1 VILNKTDA
9 LYAANVFVDYFASFG
24 RIDDYLRKVK
34 LERMSNYPTSL
45 PGMGPQ
51 DNMFDDFSMH
61 PNDMDFVCKEVTT
74 EVFVNYL
81 EIVTS
86 HAVEVSVPGKAIKW
100 VVYEKNTGKIA
111 GFIRLGSPTINS
123 KPRNMFLGKPLDT
136 YSKKVMKRFNDS
148 TIMGFI
154 IVPTQPFGFNYLG
167 GKLLAAIC
175 CSHLTKDALDKKYG
189 GPFCMFETTS
199 LYGSTK
205 SSSQYDGMKPFLR
218 HKGETVSDFA
228 PLINDDNFHRLNDWF
243 KKRNFDIDEDVEGNL
258 DKFLVEDVNITF
270 NHINNGMP
278 LIDPQAS
285 SRKLKTQTKMISII
299 KSSLKG
305 VDDDAYNKFVQTYLD
320 AKGLTEQKRAYMS
333 DYGFDNVKEYMNMET
348 NELRKKDNYDR
359 YSFDGVV
366 EWWRKKAVNRFETL
380 KGDGRLRTELETW
393 NTNASDIDI
402 IR

>member
-1 VILNKTDA
+1 MILNREDA
-9 LYAANVFVDYFASFG
+9 LYASNVFIDYFQNFG

-51 DNMFDDFSMH
+51 DDMFDDFSMH
-61 PNDMDFVCKEVTT
+61 PKDMEFVCRQVTN
-74 EVFVNYL
+74 EIFVNYL

-100 VVYEKNTGKIA
+100 VVYEKNTGKIF

-123 KPRNMFLGKPLDT
+123 KPRNIFLGKPLDT
-136 YSKKVMKRFNDS
+136 LSAEVMKRFNDS

-167 GKLLAAIC
+167 GKLLASIC
-175 CSHLTKDALDKKYG
+175 CSHLTKDTLDKKYG

-243 KKRNFDIDEDVEGNL
+243 KKRNGE
-258 DKFLVEDVNITF
+258 
-270 NHINNGMP
+270 P

-299 KSSLKG
+299 KASLKG

-333 DYGFDNVKEYMNMET
+333 DYGFDNVKEYLNMET
-348 NELRKKDNYDR
+348 DELRKKDNFDR

-366 EWWRKKAVNRFETL
+366 DWWRKKASNRFETL
-380 KGDGRLRTELETW
+380 KGDKRLRTVAETW
-393 NTNASDIDI
+393 NMNADDIQI

>member
-1 VILNKTDA
+1 MILNREDA
-9 LYAANVFVDYFASFG
+9 LYAANVFIDYFQNFG

-45 PGMGPQ
+45 PGLGPQ
-51 DNMFDDFSMH
+51 DDFFNDYNMH
-61 PNDMDFVCKEVTT
+61 PKDMEFECREVTN
-74 EVFVNYL
+74 EIFVNYL

-100 VVYEKNTGKIA
+100 VVYEKNTGKIF

-136 YSKKVMKRFNDS
+136 MSKEVMKRFNAS
-148 TIMGFI
+148 AIMGFI
-154 IVPTQPFGFNYLG
+154 IVPTQPAGFNLLG

-175 CSHLTKDALDKKYG
+175 CSHLTKDTLDKKYG

-199 LYGSTK
+199 LYGKT
-205 SSSQYDGMKPFLR
+205 SSVSQYDGMKPFLR
-218 HKGETVSDFA
+218 HKGETMSDFA

-243 KKRNFDIDEDVEGNL
+243 KERNG
-258 DKFLVEDVNITF
+258 
-270 NHINNGMP
+270 GP
-278 LIDPQAS
+278 LIDPNAS
-285 SRKLKTQTKMISII
+285 SRKLKTQIKIISII
-299 KSSLKG
+299 KASLKG

-333 DYGFDNVKEYMNMET
+333 DYGYENVKEYLNMET
-348 NELRKKDNYDR
+348 DELLKKDNFDR

-366 EWWRKKAVNRFETL
+366 DWWRKKASNRFETL
-380 KGDGRLRTELETW
+380 KSDGRLRTVAETW
-393 NTNASDIDI
+393 NTNPDDIQI

>member
-1 VILNKTDA
+1 MILNRTDA
-9 LYAANVFVDYFASFG
+9 LYAASVFTEYFSSFG

-45 PGMGPQ
+45 PGLGPQ
-51 DNMFDDFSMH
+51 DDMFDDFSMH
-61 PNDMDFVCKEVTT
+61 PNDMDFVCREVTT
-74 EVFVNYL
+74 EIFVNYL

-86 HAVEVSVPGKAIKW
+86 HAVEVSVPGKSIKW
-100 VVYEKNTGKIA
+100 VVYEKNTNKIV

-123 KPRNMFLGKPLDT
+123 KPRNNFLDKPLDT
-136 YSKKVMKRFNDS
+136 LNAGVMKRFNDS

-175 CSHLTKDALDKKYG
+175 CSHLTRDTLDKKYG

-199 LYGSTK
+199 LYGTTK
-205 SSSQYDGMKPFLR
+205 SASQYDGMKPFLR

-228 PLINDDNFHRLNDWF
+228 PLINDNNFHKLNNWF
-243 KKRNFDIDEDVEGNL
+243 KERNGE
-258 DKFLVEDVNITF
+258 
-270 NHINNGMP
+270 P

-299 KSSLKG
+299 KASLKG
-305 VDDDAYNKFVQTYLD
+305 VDDDAYNKFCKTFLD
-320 AKGLTEQKRAYMS
+320 AKDLTEQKRAYMS
-333 DYGFDNVKEYMNMET
+333 DYGFDNVKEYLNMET
-348 NELRKKDNYDR
+348 DELRKKDNFDR
-359 YSFDGVV
+359 YSFGGVV
-366 EWWRKKAVNRFETL
+366 DWWRRKATNRFKTL
-380 KGDGRLRTELETW
+380 KSDGRLRTELETW
-393 NTNASDIDI
+393 NCADDIDI

>member
-1 VILNKTDA
+1 MILNREDA
-9 LYAANVFVDYFASFG
+9 LYAANVFVDYFSSFG

-51 DNMFDDFSMH
+51 DDMFSDFTMH
-61 PNDMDFVCKEVTT
+61 PKDMEFECREVSN
-74 EVFVNYL
+74 EIFVNYL

-86 HAVEVSVPGKAIKW
+86 HAVEVSVPGKSIKW
-100 VVYEKNTGKIA
+100 VVYEKNTGQIA

-136 YSKKVMKRFNDS
+136 YSKEVMKRFNDS

-175 CSHLTKDALDKKYG
+175 CSHLTKDTLDKKYG

-228 PLINDDNFHRLNDWF
+228 PLINDDNYHRLKDWF
-243 KKRNFDIDEDVEGNL
+243 EDKNGEP
-258 DKFLVEDVNITF
+258 LV
-270 NHINNGMP
+270 
-278 LIDPQAS
+278 DPMSS

-299 KSSLKG
+299 KASLKG
-305 VDDDAYNKFVQTYLD
+305 VDDEAYDKFVQTYID

-348 NELRKKDNYDR
+348 NELRKKENYDR

-366 EWWRKKAVNRFETL
+366 DWWRKKASNRFETL
-380 KGDGRLRTELETW
+380 NSDGRLRTGLETW
-393 NTNASDIDI
+393 NMNADDIDI

>member
-1 VILNKTDA
+1 MMLDKQDA
-9 LYAANVFVDYFASFG
+9 LYAANVFVDYFSSFG

-51 DNMFDDFSMH
+51 DDMFNDFTMH
-61 PNDMDFVCKEVTT
+61 PNDMEFECREVSN
-74 EVFVNYL
+74 EIFVNYL

-86 HAVEVSVPGKAIKW
+86 HAVEVSVPGKSVKW

-136 YSKKVMKRFNDS
+136 MSKEVMKRFNDS

-175 CSHLTKDALDKKYG
+175 CSHLTKDTLDKKYG

-228 PLINDDNFHRLNDWF
+228 PLINDDNYHRLKDWF
-243 KKRNFDIDEDVEGNL
+243 ESK
-258 DKFLVEDVNITF
+258 
-270 NHINNGMP
+270 NGEP
-278 LIDPQAS
+278 LIDPEAS

-299 KSSLKG
+299 KASLKG
-305 VDDDAYNKFVQTYLD
+305 VDDDAYAKFVQTYLD

-348 NELRKKDNYDR
+348 DELRKKDNYDR

-366 EWWRKKAVNRFETL
+366 DWWKIKASKRFENL
-380 KGDGRLRTELETW
+380 KADGRLRTELETW
-393 NTNASDIDI
+393 NISDDIDI

>member
-1 VILNKTDA
+1 MILNREDA
-9 LYAANVFVDYFASFG
+9 LYAANVFVDYFSNFG

-51 DNMFDDFSMH
+51 DDMFSDFTMH
-61 PNDMDFVCKEVTT
+61 PNDMEFECREVSN
-74 EVFVNYL
+74 EIFVNYL

-86 HAVEVSVPGKAIKW
+86 HAVEVSVPGKSIKW
-100 VVYEKNTGKIA
+100 VVYEKNTGKIF

-136 YSKKVMKRFNDS
+136 MSKEVMKRFNDS

-154 IVPTQPFGFNYLG
+154 IVGTQPAGFNYLG

-175 CSHLTKDALDKKYG
+175 CSHLTKDTLDKKYG

-199 LYGSTK
+199 LYGTTK
-205 SSSQYDGMKPFLR
+205 SVSQYDGCKPFLR
-218 HKGETVSDFA
+218 HRGETVSDFA
-228 PLINDDNFHRLNDWF
+228 PLINDDNYHRLKDWF
-243 KKRNFDIDEDVEGNL
+243 ESK
-258 DKFLVEDVNITF
+258 
-270 NHINNGMP
+270 NGEP

-299 KSSLKG
+299 KASLKG
-305 VDDDAYNKFVQTYLD
+305 VDDDAYAKFVQTYID

-348 NELRKKDNYDR
+348 DELRKKDNYDR
-359 YSFDGVV
+359 YSFSGVV
-366 EWWRKKAVNRFETL
+366 DWWKAKASKRFENL
-380 KGDGRLRTELETW
+380 KADGRLRTVAEIW
-393 NTNASDIDI
+393 SVNADDIDI

>member
-1 VILNKTDA
+1 MILNRNDA

-51 DNMFDDFSMH
+51 DDMFNDFSIH
-61 PNDMDFVCKEVTT
+61 PNDMEFECREVSN
-74 EVFVNYL
+74 EIFVNYL

-86 HAVEVSVPGKAIKW
+86 HAVEVSVPGKSIKW
-100 VVYEKNTGKIA
+100 VVYEKNTGQIA

-136 YSKKVMKRFNDS
+136 MNKEVMKRFNDS

-167 GKLLAAIC
+167 GKLLASIC

-199 LYGSTK
+199 LYGTTK

-243 KKRNFDIDEDVEGNL
+243 KEK
-258 DKFLVEDVNITF
+258 
-270 NHINNGMP
+270 NGEP
-278 LIDPQAS
+278 LIDPSAS
-285 SRKLKTQTKMISII
+285 SRKLKTQQKMISII
-299 KSSLKG
+299 KASLKG
-305 VDDDAYNKFVQTYLD
+305 VDDNAYNKFTKTYTD

-333 DYGFDNVKEYMNMET
+333 DYGYENVKEYMNMET
-348 NELRKKDNYDR
+348 DVLRKKDNFDR

-366 EWWRKKAVNRFETL
+366 DWWRKKAVNRFETL
-380 KGDGRLRTELETW
+380 KSDGRLRTELETW
-393 NTNASDIDI
+393 NMNASEIDI

>member
-1 VILNKTDA
+1 MILNREDA

-51 DNMFDDFSMH
+51 DDMFHDFSMH
-61 PNDMDFVCKEVTT
+61 PKDMEFECREVSN
-74 EVFVNYL
+74 EIFVNYL

-86 HAVEVSVPGKAIKW
+86 HAVEVSVPGKSIKW
-100 VVYEKNTGKIA
+100 VVYEKNSGQIA

-136 YSKKVMKRFNDS
+136 MSKEVMKRFNDS

-167 GKLLAAIC
+167 GKLLAGIC
-175 CSHLTKDALDKKYG
+175 CSHLTKDTLDKKYG

-199 LYGSTK
+199 LYGTTK

-243 KKRNFDIDEDVEGNL
+243 KERNGE
-258 DKFLVEDVNITF
+258 
-270 NHINNGMP
+270 P
-278 LIDPQAS
+278 LIDPMAS

-299 KSSLKG
+299 KASLKG
-305 VDDDAYNKFVQTYLD
+305 VDDTAYNKFVQTYID

-348 NELRKKDNYDR
+348 DELRKKDNHER
-359 YSFDGVV
+359 YSFDSVV
-366 EWWRKKAVNRFETL
+366 DWWRKKASNRFETL
-380 KGDGRLRTELETW
+380 KGDGRLRTKLETF
-393 NTNASDIDI
+393 NLNPDDIDI

>member
-1 VILNKTDA
+1 MILNREDA

-51 DNMFDDFSMH
+51 DDMFHDFTMH
-61 PNDMDFVCKEVTT
+61 PKDMEFKCREVTN
-74 EVFVNYL
+74 EIFVNYL

-86 HAVEVSVPGKAIKW
+86 HAVEVSVPGKSIKW
-100 VVYEKNTGKIA
+100 VVYEKNTGQIA

-136 YSKKVMKRFNDS
+136 MSKEVMKRFTDS

-175 CSHLTKDALDKKYG
+175 CSHLTKDTLDKKYG

-199 LYGSTK
+199 LYGTTK

-243 KKRNFDIDEDVEGNL
+243 KKRNGE
-258 DKFLVEDVNITF
+258 
-270 NHINNGMP
+270 P
-278 LIDPQAS
+278 LIDPMAS

-299 KSSLKG
+299 KASLKG
-305 VDDDAYNKFVQTYLD
+305 TDDNAYNKFVQTYID
-320 AKGLTEQKRAYMS
+320 AKGLTEQKRAYMA

-348 NELRKKDNYDR
+348 NELRKKDNFDR

-366 EWWRKKAVNRFETL
+366 DWWRKKASNRFETL
-380 KGDGRLRTELETW
+380 KNDGRLRTELETW
-393 NTNASDIDI
+393 NMNADDIDI

>member
-1 VILNKTDA
+1 MILNRTDA
-9 LYAANVFVDYFASFG
+9 LYAANIFTDYFASFG

-34 LERMSNYPTSL
+34 LERMSNYPSSL

-51 DNMFDDFSMH
+51 DDMFDDFSIH
-61 PNDMDFVCKEVTT
+61 PNEMEFVCREVTT
-74 EVFVNYL
+74 EIFVNYL

-100 VVYEKNTGKIA
+100 VVYEKNTNKIM

-123 KPRNMFLGKPLDT
+123 KPRNNFLGKPLDT
-136 YSKKVMKRFNDS
+136 MNAEVMKRFNDS

-175 CSHLTKDALDKKYG
+175 CSHLTKDTLDKKYG

-243 KKRNFDIDEDVEGNL
+243 KKRNGE
-258 DKFLVEDVNITF
+258 
-270 NHINNGMP
+270 P

-299 KSSLKG
+299 KASLKG
-305 VDDDAYNKFVQTYLD
+305 VDDVAYNKFVQTYLD

-333 DYGFDNVKEYMNMET
+333 DYGFDNVKEYLNMET
-348 NELRKKDNYDR
+348 DELHKKDNFDR

-366 EWWRKKAVNRFETL
+366 GWWRKKAVNRFETL
-380 KGDGRLRTELETW
+380 KGDGRLRIELETW

>member
-1 VILNKTDA
+1 MILNREDA

-51 DNMFDDFSMH
+51 DDMFHDFTMH
-61 PNDMDFVCKEVTT
+61 PKDMEFECREVSN
-74 EVFVNYL
+74 EIFVNYL

-86 HAVEVSVPGKAIKW
+86 HAVESSIPGKSIKW
-100 VVYEKNTGKIA
+100 LVYEKNTNKIV

-136 YSKKVMKRFNDS
+136 MSKEVMKRFNDS

-175 CSHLTKDALDKKYG
+175 CSHLTKDTLDKKYG

-199 LYGSTK
+199 LYGTTK

-243 KKRNFDIDEDVEGNL
+243 KKRNGE
-258 DKFLVEDVNITF
+258 
-270 NHINNGMP
+270 P
-278 LIDPQAS
+278 LIDPMAS

-299 KSSLKG
+299 KASLKG
-305 VDDDAYNKFVQTYLD
+305 TDDNAYNKFVQTYID
-320 AKGLTEQKRAYMS
+320 AKGLTEQKRAYMA

-348 NELRKKDNYDR
+348 NELRKKDNFDR

-366 EWWRKKAVNRFETL
+366 DWWRKKASNRFETL
-380 KGDGRLRTELETW
+380 KNDGRLRTELETW
-393 NTNASDIDI
+393 NMNADDIDI

>member
-1 VILNKTDA
+1 MILNREDA
-9 LYAANVFVDYFASFG
+9 LYAANVFVDYFSSFG

-51 DNMFDDFSMH
+51 DDMFNDFTMH
-61 PNDMDFVCKEVTT
+61 PKDMEFECREVSN
-74 EVFVNYL
+74 EIFVNYL

-86 HAVEVSVPGKAIKW
+86 HAVEVSVPGKSIKW
-100 VVYEKNTGKIA
+100 VVYEKNTGQIA

-136 YSKKVMKRFNDS
+136 YSKEVMKRFNDS

-175 CSHLTKDALDKKYG
+175 CSHLTKDTLDKKYG

-228 PLINDDNFHRLNDWF
+228 PLINDDNYHRLKDWF
-243 KKRNFDIDEDVEGNL
+243 EDKNGEP
-258 DKFLVEDVNITF
+258 LV
-270 NHINNGMP
+270 
-278 LIDPQAS
+278 DPMSS

-299 KSSLKG
+299 KASLKG
-305 VDDDAYNKFVQTYLD
+305 VDDEAYDKFVQTYID

-348 NELRKKDNYDR
+348 NELRKKENYDR

-366 EWWRKKAVNRFETL
+366 DWWRKKASNRFETL
-380 KGDGRLRTELETW
+380 NSDGRLRTGLETW
-393 NTNASDIDI
+393 NMNADDIDI

>member
-1 VILNKTDA
+1 MILNREDA

-24 RIDDYLRKVK
+24 RIDDYLRRVK

-51 DNMFDDFSMH
+51 DDMFNDFTMH
-61 PNDMDFVCKEVTT
+61 PNDMEFECREVTN
-74 EVFVNYL
+74 EIFVNYL

-86 HAVEVSVPGKAIKW
+86 HAVEVSVPGKSIKW
-100 VVYEKNTGKIA
+100 VVYEKNSGQIA

-136 YSKKVMKRFNDS
+136 MSKEVMKRFNDS

-199 LYGSTK
+199 LYGTTK
-205 SSSQYDGMKPFLR
+205 SVSQYDGMKPFLR

-243 KKRNFDIDEDVEGNL
+243 KERNGE
-258 DKFLVEDVNITF
+258 
-270 NHINNGMP
+270 P

-285 SRKLKTQTKMISII
+285 SRKLKTQQKMISII

-305 VDDDAYNKFVQTYLD
+305 VDDSAYNKFVQTYVD

-348 NELRKKDNYDR
+348 DELRKKDNFDR
-359 YSFDGVV
+359 YSFDGVID
-366 EWWRKKAVNRFETL
+366 WWRKKAANRFESL
-380 KGDGRLRTELETW
+380 KADNRLRTELETW
-393 NTNASDIDI
+393 NMNASDIDI

>member
-1 VILNKTDA
+1 MILNREDA
-9 LYAANVFVDYFASFG
+9 LYASNVFVDYFASFG

-51 DNMFDDFSMH
+51 DDMFSDFTMH
-61 PNDMDFVCKEVTT
+61 PNDMEFECREVSN
-74 EVFVNYL
+74 EIFVNYL

-86 HAVEVSVPGKAIKW
+86 HAVEVSVPGKSIKW
-100 VVYEKNTGKIA
+100 VVYEKNTGQIA

-123 KPRNMFLGKPLDT
+123 KPRNIFLGKPLDT
-136 YSKKVMKRFNDS
+136 LSAEVMKRFNDS

-175 CSHLTKDALDKKYG
+175 CSHLTKDTLDKKYG

-228 PLINDDNFHRLNDWF
+228 PLINDDNYHRLKDWF
-243 KKRNFDIDEDVEGNL
+243 ENKNGEP
-258 DKFLVEDVNITF
+258 LV
-270 NHINNGMP
+270 
-278 LIDPQAS
+278 DPMAS

-299 KSSLKG
+299 KASLKG
-305 VDDDAYNKFVQTYLD
+305 VDDDAYAKFVQTYLD

-348 NELRKKDNYDR
+348 DELRKKDNYDR

-366 EWWRKKAVNRFETL
+366 DWWRKKASNRFENL
-380 KGDGRLRTELETW
+380 NKDGRLRTELETW
-393 NTNASDIDI
+393 NMNADDIDI

>member
-51 DNMFDDFSMH
+51 DSMFDDFSMH

-333 DYGFDNVKEYMNMET
+333 DYGFDNVKEYLNMET

-380 KGDGRLRTELETW
+380 NSDGRLRTELETW
-393 NTNASDIDI
+393 NMSDDIDI

>member
-1 VILNKTDA
+1 MILNREDA

-24 RIDDYLRKVK
+24 RIDDYLRRVK

-45 PGMGPQ
+45 PGLGPQ
-51 DNMFDDFSMH
+51 DDMFNDFTMH
-61 PNDMDFVCKEVTT
+61 PNDMEFECREVSN
-74 EVFVNYL
+74 EIFVNYL

-86 HAVEVSVPGKAIKW
+86 HAVEVSVPGKSIKW
-100 VVYEKNTGKIA
+100 VVYEKNSGQIA

-136 YSKKVMKRFNDS
+136 MSKEVMKRFNDS

-175 CSHLTKDALDKKYG
+175 CSHLTKDTLDKKYG

-199 LYGSTK
+199 LYGTTK
-205 SSSQYDGMKPFLR
+205 SVSQYDGMKPFLR

-243 KKRNFDIDEDVEGNL
+243 KERNGE
-258 DKFLVEDVNITF
+258 
-270 NHINNGMP
+270 P

-305 VDDDAYNKFVQTYLD
+305 VDDSAYNKFVQTYVD

-348 NELRKKDNYDR
+348 DELRKKDNFDR
-359 YSFDGVV
+359 YSFDGVID
-366 EWWRKKAVNRFETL
+366 WWRKKAANRFESL
-380 KGDGRLRTELETW
+380 KADNRLRTELETW
-393 NTNASDIDI
+393 NMNASDIDI

>member
-1 VILNKTDA
+1 MILNKEDA
-9 LYAANVFVDYFASFG
+9 LYASNVFIDYFQNFG

-45 PGMGPQ
+45 PGLGPQ
-51 DNMFDDFSMH
+51 DDFFNDYNMH
-61 PNDMDFVCKEVTT
+61 PKDMEFECREVTN
-74 EVFVNYL
+74 EIFVNYL

-100 VVYEKNTGKIA
+100 VVYEKNTGKIF

-136 YSKKVMKRFNDS
+136 MSKEVMKRFNAS
-148 TIMGFI
+148 AIMGFI
-154 IVPTQPFGFNYLG
+154 IVPTQPAGFNLLG

-175 CSHLTKDALDKKYG
+175 CSHLTKDTLDKKYG

-199 LYGSTK
+199 LYGKT
-205 SSSQYDGMKPFLR
+205 SSVSQYDGMKPFLR
-218 HKGETVSDFA
+218 HKGETMSDFA

-243 KKRNFDIDEDVEGNL
+243 KERNG
-258 DKFLVEDVNITF
+258 
-270 NHINNGMP
+270 GP
-278 LIDPQAS
+278 LIDPNAS
-285 SRKLKTQTKMISII
+285 SRKLKTQIKIISII
-299 KSSLKG
+299 KASLKG

-333 DYGFDNVKEYMNMET
+333 DYGYENVKEYLNMET
-348 NELRKKDNYDR
+348 DELLKKDNFDR

-366 EWWRKKAVNRFETL
+366 DWWRKKASNRFETL
-380 KGDGRLRTELETW
+380 KSDGRLKTIAETW
-393 NTNASDIDI
+393 NTNPDDIQI